1 MEIDVCAV
9 VVTYNPYLDH
19 LVELLSQL
27 RESAG
32 AVVIIN
38 NGLPLTG
45 IATDIDNP
53 DNVGLATALNQGI
66 AIAKQG
72 GFRFVALFDQDSRPA
87 PNMIAILRKAFIDL
101 QQAGC
106 NTAAVGPTY
115 LDPRTQEIIPFVR
128 WGFPRHQRVIGQT
141 TPLRVDFL
149 ITSGTLIPLS
159 VIEQIGEMDD
169 AMFIDNIDMEW
180 CARAIDAGYALFGV
194 PTAKMI
200 HTIGDSIRT
209 INLFGLQRQIQVHAP
224 LRLYYIMRNR
234 IHLYRLRHVSWR
246 WKLSDLIR
254 IVYKYALFAFVIP
267 PRIENVRYMTK
278 GIAHGILG
286 RRGKL

>member
-1 MEIDVCAV
+1 MEKDVCAV
-9 VVTYNPYLDH
+9 VVTFNPGMDH
-19 LVELLSQL
+19 LSKLLSRL

-32 AVVIIN
+32 AVVLIN
-38 NGLPLTG
+38 NGPPLRDV
-45 IATDIDNP
+45 AADIDNP
-53 DNVGLATALNQGI
+53 TNEGLAAALNQGI
-66 AIAKQG
+66 AVAKQG
-72 GFRFVALFDQDSRPA
+72 GFRFVALFDQDSSPA
-87 PNMIAILRKAFIDL
+87 PDMIAELRRSLVDL
-101 QQAGC
+101 QKAGH
-106 NTAAVGPTY
+106 NPAAVGPAY
-115 LDPRTQEIIPFVR
+115 LDPRTQETIPFVR
-128 WGFPRHQRVIGQT
+128 WGFPRHRLVSGQT
-141 TPLRVDFL
+141 SPLRVDFL
-149 ITSGTLIPLS
+149 ITSGILIPMS
-159 VIEQIGEMDD
+159 VLEQVGEMDE

-209 INLFGLQRQIQVHAP
+209 INLFGLKRQIQVHAP

-234 IHLYRLRHVSWR
+234 IHLYRLRQVSWR

-254 IVYKYALFAFVIP
+254 IAYKYALFAFVIA
-267 PRIENVRYMTK
+267 PRMENVRYMTK